1 VGSSPVRIA
10 AYGRGATIA
19 DQLDSGVAASL
30 VDEVKMACTKAGIVT
45 IDVVPAAQS
54 LVVVH
59 SNNDSASVQLLLT
72 ELLANRR
79 NDNLTSSLGNAVEI
93 PVRYDGDDLDEVA
106 RACGMS
112 VDRVVDLHSS
122 TTYTV
127 EFCGFAP
134 GFAYLRGLPE
144 QLHLPRRASPRTRV
158 PAGSV
163 AIATTYSAIYPS
175 ESPGGWHLIGTTSLR
190 IWDSGRTPPAL
201 LQPGTTVRF
210 VNIS

>member
-1 VGSSPVRIA
+1 VRIA
-10 AYGRGATIA
+10 AYGREATIA

-30 VDEVKMACTKAGIVT
+30 VDEVKMACTKAGVVA

-59 SNNDSASVQLLLT
+59 SNNDSASVQLLLA
-72 ELLANRR
+72 ELLTNRR
-79 NDNLTSSLGNAVEI
+79 NDNLTSSFGNTVEI
-93 PVRYDGDDLDEVA
+93 PVRYDGADLDEVA

-112 VDRVVDLHSS
+112 VDHVVDLHSN

-134 GFAYLRGLPE
+134 GFAYLRRLPE
-144 QLHLPRRASPRTRV
+144 QLHLPRRASPRARV

-163 AIATTYSAIYPS
+163 AIAGTYSAIYPG

-190 IWDSGRTPPAL
+190 VWDTGRTPPAL
-201 LQPGTTVRF
+201 LQPNTTVRF